1 MSIQELT
8 QVQARALLA
17 TFNRPCQ
24 ADFIADVDYSG
35 KFNSNSDY
43 MNSPVVWGG
52 YVKSDDGVEITIG
65 WTDVDGMADET
76 PYMFHGYSFTAE
88 GVRNWELAARATR
101 DHLKSIAEA

>member
-1 MSIQELT
+1 MYLKK
-8 QVQARALLA
+8 A
-17 TFNRPCQ
+17 TEHEKIKPYAEYDFLY
-24 ADFIADVDYSG
+24 FIADVDYSG

-101 DHLKSIAEA
+101 DHLKSISEA